1 MAQRTPAAT
10 HLDAL
15 LAHRLA
21 VAGRLVRSH
30 ADAELTHLGI
40 GAPSLGVLLRLVEED
55 GLTQAE
61 LARRQRVEAPSIC
74 RMVDRLERD
83 GLVERRADPGDRR
96 ATRVRLTPAGLE
108 VADRGAEILAAIERT
123 IGESL
128 DEEEQRV
135 LGALLSR
142 VLDVLAPQGGAPS

>member
-1 MAQRTPAAT
+1 VPERLLPAT
-10 HLDAL
+10 RLDDL

-21 VAGRLVRSH
+21 VAGRLVRTH

-55 GLTQAE
+55 GLSQAE
-61 LARRQRVEAPSIC
+61 LARRQRVEAPSMC

-96 ATRVRLTPAGLE
+96 ATRVHLSGDGRE
-108 VADRGAEILAAIERT
+108 VAERGAAVVDGIERA
-123 IGESL
+123 IAEGLDAGER
-128 DEEEQRV
+128 RV
-135 LGALLSR
+135 LGALLTR
-142 VLDVLAPQGGAPS
+142 VLDELAPRGGAPS